1 MSSPVYI
8 FLAAYWTVLVVEL
21 IGDKTIYTVTSL
33 AVRFRAGLVFGAMT
47 IAFGGK
53 MFAAVLLGAALVQL
67 PLKWAA
73 LLSAAVFFSAALVIW
88 FRKPEQLPAEGT
100 RTRNWSRATLVSF
113 ASLFFTEW
121 GDPGQ
126 IATAALTAQFQSPL
140 ATWLGG
146 TLAMATKGA
155 FALLLGVK
163 LRARIPDRMLRI
175 LASTSC
181 CVLGMV
187 ALGEA
192 LFQ

>member
-1 MSSPVYI
+1 MSNAVYI
-8 FLAAYWTVLVVEL
+8 FVAAYWTVFVVEL

-33 AVRFRAGLVFGAMT
+33 AVRFRAGLVFGAMV

-53 MFAAVLLGAALVQL
+53 MLAAVLLGTALVQL

-88 FRKPEQLPAEGT
+88 FRKPEQLPAEGAGA
-100 RTRNWSRATLVSF
+100 RTWSRATLVSF

-126 IATAALTAQFQSPL
+126 IATAALTAQFQAPL

-146 TLAMATKGA
+146 TLAMTTKGA

-163 LRARIPDRMLRI
+163 LRDRIPDRMLRL
-175 LASTSC
+175 LATVSC
-181 CVLGMV
+181 SVLGII
-187 ALGEA
+187 ALGEV
-192 LFQ
+192 LLP